1 MPSACKGREVS
12 FNAHVI
18 FIIGSK
24 SPLFDNADFVWR
36 NTILTLQLRVF
47 SNGGGRG
54 WGEARVALMP
64 PVADPGEGPGG
75 PPPLFLDQT
84 GPERSKK
91 KLRPGLPLIS
101 GSGWPP
107 PPPPPRYPKVWIR
120 RWPRWDYL
128 LLPELKVS
136 LKQNGAFYRVTMD
149 SKFLHG
155 QINFSFSIKCIQ
167 DAHDCNNR
175 RKVDDRFPCIMV
187 TGLTGFSFC
196 TRNFVFYW
204 RQNL

>member
-1 MPSACKGREVS
+1 MFTNPCCFKILVFTLNDRFVLNLGWKKYFFTVRPGMLDILLFLFYFPRFFFSLVTTVIVSYMLSACKGSEKIETR
-12 FNAHVI
+12 
-18 FIIGSK
+18 
-24 SPLFDNADFVWR
+24 PLPN
-36 NTILTLQLRVF
+36 LRVC
-47 SNGGGRG
+47 
-54 WGEARVALMP
+54 MTP
-64 PVADPGEGPGG
+64 
-75 PPPLFLDQT
+75 PPPL
-84 GPERSKK
+84 
-91 KLRPGLPLIS
+91 
-101 GSGWPP
+101 
-107 PPPPPRYPKVWIR
+107 YVKVWIR

-128 LLPELKVS
+128 LLSELKVS